1 MNIMKVARAMLG
13 ISQIEMAKKL
23 ETAPRT
29 IVQWET
35 RKMIPS
41 LENAVK
47 ICNVYNISMEELAK
61 HFKLK

>member
-13 ISQIEMAKKL
+13 ISQVEMAKKM
-23 ETAPRT
+23 ETATRT

-35 RKMIPS
+35 RQMIPS

-47 ICNVYNISMEELAK
+47 ICNIYKISMEDLAK
-61 HFKLK
+61 HFELK